1 MADRVRLRLTGRMTE
16 RLIERARAQGA
27 AFGRIERQDARCLR
41 LETSTEGARLV
52 CALAEQYGLSAEI
65 LSRSGWRSALAK
77 IRARWTLA
85 VSAVLAAA
93 CVYLFTARV
102 WLIDVRPLG
111 ARLPPDEEARILE
124 TVNELGAYVSAK
136 SGDIDAVFI
145 SNALLSRFDV
155 LSYAG
160 VKKRGVTLT
169 VEYRLAHE
177 APDVYDASDARS
189 LYALRDAVVL
199 SVEPLAGQ
207 ACVKPGDTVR
217 AGQTLIRGEERVS
230 IEQTRR
236 IRAAGAVIGRVWLTN
251 AKSAPLAETVVRRTG
266 RVESRSALRLF
277 SWTLDLKRA
286 ADFPS
291 QEEETQLLPVGGLYL
306 PLMIERHIC
315 YETESRR
322 VEVDRAALEKTLT
335 EAALAGARRLLPE
348 GARERSFW
356 TNVTAA
362 DGEMRAEAVV
372 EAEMNIA
379 ADAQA
384 LRRGLGNA
392 FSDNTEERRVS
403 CREYK

>member
-111 ARLPPDEEARILE
+111 ARLPPDEEARIVE
-124 TVNELGAYVSAK
+124 TARELGAYVSAK

-315 YETESRR
+315 YETQSRR

-348 GARERSFW
+348 GVRERSFW

>member
-27 AFGRIERQDARCLR
+27 AFGHIERQDARCLR

-85 VSAVLAAA
+85 VSAVLAAV
-93 CVYLFTARV
+93 CVYLLTARV

-322 VEVDRAALEKTLT
+322 VEVDRAALEKTLA

-392 FSDNTEERRVS
+392 FSDDTEERRVS

>member
-27 AFGRIERQDARCLR
+27 AFERIERQDARCLR

-207 ACVKPGDTVR
+207 ACVKPGDTVC

-266 RVESRSALRLF
+266 RTQSASALRLF
-277 SWTLDLKRA
+277 RWALDITRA

-315 YETESRR
+315 YETQSRR

-384 LRRGLGNA
+384 LRRGLGNV

>member
-27 AFGRIERQDARCLR
+27 AFERIERQDARCLR

-85 VSAVLAAA
+85 VSAVLAAV

-111 ARLPPDEEARILE
+111 ARLPLDEEARILE

-277 SWTLDLKRA
+277 SWALDLKRA

-322 VEVDRAALEKTLT
+322 VEVDRAALERTLT

>member
-27 AFGRIERQDARCLR
+27 AFERIERQDARCLR

-177 APDVYDASDARS
+177 APDVYDTSDARS

-315 YETESRR
+315 YETQSRR

-384 LRRGLGNA
+384 LRRGPGNA

>member
-27 AFGRIERQDARCLR
+27 AFERIERQDARCLR
-41 LETSTEGARLV
+41 LETSTEGARQV

-145 SNALLSRFDV
+145 SNVLLSRFDV

-199 SVEPLAGQ
+199 SVEPLAGR

-286 ADFPS
+286 ADFPT

-322 VEVDRAALEKTLT
+322 VEVDRAALERTLT

-356 TNVTAA
+356 TNVTAS

>member
-322 VEVDRAALEKTLT
+322 VEVDRAALERTLT

>member
-65 LSRSGWRSALAK
+65 LSRSGWRSALVK

-85 VSAVLAAA
+85 VSAVLAAV

-111 ARLPPDEEARILE
+111 ARLPPDEEARIVE
-124 TVNELGAYVSAK
+124 TARELGAYVSAK

-199 SVEPLAGQ
+199 SVEPLAGR

-277 SWTLDLKRA
+277 SWTLDLKSA

-315 YETESRR
+315 YETQSRR

-362 DGEMRAEAVV
+362 DGEMRVEAVV

>member
-145 SNALLSRFDV
+145 SNTLLSRFDV

-177 APDVYDASDARS
+177 TPDVYDASDARS

-322 VEVDRAALEKTLT
+322 VEADRAALERTLT

-348 GARERSFW
+348 GARERSSW

>member
-1 MADRVRLRLTGRMTE
+1 MADRVRLSLTGRMTE

-27 AFGRIERQDARCLR
+27 AFERIERQDARCLR

-384 LRRGLGNA
+384 LRRGLRGA

>member
-27 AFGRIERQDARCLR
+27 AFERIERQDARCLR

-199 SVEPLAGQ
+199 SVEPLAGR

-322 VEVDRAALEKTLT
+322 VEVDRAALERTLT